1 MNSFNKTLDRA
12 KNRQKRVYLIAGGT
26 LLAALL
32 LMTLLFVV
40 LRGTRI
46 EINPDDAKENA
57 VYRVDRGLGFCLGDT
72 AYSFAGDLV
81 VSVSS
86 PGFKAESAAIDAAD
100 LGKVFLLE
108 LSELPGHLTV
118 EISGDDTL
126 GAGTSWRIGNRVMG
140 PSDRL
145 DIELDAGS
153 YTLMIDNPFFQLKQM
168 TVEIARGE
176 QTALQETLPEV
187 NGVLNITSTPLGAAV
202 FLDNEKVGQTPLK
215 LTRTGGNHGARLV
228 LENHVEI
235 LEQLSITRV
244 NPRVTRNYQLEL
256 KKGRVRLSLVPKG
269 GILLVNGVQRSEP
282 LVLDATLKHRLTYM
296 KPGFYPETR
305 TILLAAGREKQIFFQ
320 LKPEMGRVEIVSH
333 PLATVLIDN
342 KDFGISPVSTDL
354 SAVAHEIIIKKSGY
368 RSVVKRIRPK
378 GGRVQKISVSLFTEY
393 QARLKEA
400 PRQLTNSAGIKLKLF
415 VVQDSLTMGAPR
427 SQKGQRANEF
437 EKKIS
442 LTKPFYASVFEI
454 TNGQFAAF
462 DPKKT
467 QGPANMPVTSVSW
480 QTAAAFCN
488 WLSAKEKI
496 RPFYRSAKGKVTG
509 FDHTAE
515 GYRLLS
521 EGEWEWLAR
530 KSGKTEQ
537 TLFTWGDARVIP
549 PKTANLADESA
560 KGQVRFFVPNY
571 KDGYAGAAPVGSFDK
586 EPSGLYDMAGN
597 VSEWVHDVYSIL
609 PPREEK
615 IGEKIGDNPL
625 GEQQGVAHVVKG
637 ANWRSG
643 TITTLR
649 PAFREGLTAGR
660 DDLGF
665 RIGRYLYGGK
675 NE

>member
-1 MNSFNKTLDRA
+1 MNSFNKTLDQA
-12 KNRQKRVYLIAGGT
+12 KNRQKRVYLIAGAT
-26 LLAALL
+26 LVSALL
-32 LMTLLFVV
+32 LMTMLFVV

-46 EINPDDAKENA
+46 EINPRDARENA

-81 VSVSS
+81 VSVVS

-100 LGKVFLLE
+100 LGKVFPLE
-108 LSELPGHLTV
+108 LSELPGHLVV
-118 EISGDDTL
+118 EILGDDTL
-126 GAGTSWRIGNRVMG
+126 GAGTLWRIDNRVMG
-140 PSDRL
+140 PSDAL
-145 DIELDAGS
+145 DIELAAGS
-153 YTLMIDNPFFQLKQM
+153 YTLMIDNPFFQIKQVA
-168 TVEIARGE
+168 VEIARGE
-176 QTALQETLPEV
+176 QTALQETLPTV
-187 NGVLNITSTPLGAAV
+187 NGVLNITSKPLGAAV
-202 FLDNEKVGQTPLK
+202 FLDNEMIGQTPLQLAK
-215 LTRTGGNHGARLV
+215 TGGNHGVRLV
-228 LENHVEI
+228 LENYVEI
-235 LEQLSITRV
+235 LEPLSITRV
-244 NPRVTRNYQLEL
+244 SPRVTRNYQLEL

-282 LVLDATLKHRLTYM
+282 LVLDATLKHRLTYL

-305 TILLAAGREKQIFFQ
+305 TIQLAAGQEKQVVFQ
-320 LKPEMGRVEIVSH
+320 LKPEMGRVEIVSR
-333 PLATVLIDN
+333 PLATVFIDN
-342 KDFGISPVSTDL
+342 KDFGTSPVSTDL
-354 SAVAHEIIIKKSGY
+354 TAVAHEITFKKDGY
-368 RSVVKRIRPK
+368 RSVVKRVVPK
-378 GGRVQKISVSLFTEY
+378 GGTVQKVSVSLFTEY
-393 QARLKEA
+393 QARLRQA

-415 VVQDSLTMGAPR
+415 VVSDRLTMGAPR

-437 EKKIS
+437 EKKIR

-462 DPKKT
+462 DPKKKSS
-467 QGPANMPVTSVSW
+467 PARLPVTSVSW
-480 QTAAAFCN
+480 QAAAAFCN

-496 RPFYRSAKGKVTG
+496 RPFYRIKDGRVTG
-509 FDHTAE
+509 FDLAE

-530 KSGKTEQ
+530 KSGKTEV

-560 KGQVRFFVPNY
+560 RGQVKFFVPNY
-571 KDGYAGAAPVGSFDK
+571 KDGYANAAPVGSFDR

-609 PPREEK
+609 PPR
-615 IGEKIGDNPL
+615 GGNMAGNPL

>member
-1 MNSFNKTLDRA
+1 MNSFNKTLDQA
-12 KNRQKRVYLIAGGT
+12 KRQQKRVYLIAGGT
-26 LLAALL
+26 LVSALL

-46 EINPDDAKENA
+46 EINPKDAQENA
-57 VYRVDRGLGFCLGDT
+57 VYRVGRGLGFCLGDT
-72 AYSFAGDLV
+72 AYSFVGDLF
-81 VSVSS
+81 VSVVS
-86 PGFKAESAAIDAAD
+86 PGFKVASAAIDAAD
-100 LGKVFLLE
+100 LGKVFSLE
-108 LSELPGHLTV
+108 LSELPGHLAV
-118 EISGDDTL
+118 ELLGADTL
-126 GAGTSWRIGNRVMG
+126 GAGTSWRINNRVMG

-153 YTLMIDNPFFQLKQM
+153 YTFVIDNPFFQLKQVS
-168 TVEIARGE
+168 VEIARGE
-176 QTALQETLPEV
+176 QTALRETLSAV
-187 NGVLNITSTPLGAAV
+187 NGLLNIVSKPLGATV
-202 FLDNEKVGQTPLK
+202 FLDTKKVGQTPLE
-215 LTRTGGNHGARLV
+215 LARTGGNHGVRLV
-228 LENHVEI
+228 LDDHVEI

-244 NPRVTRNYQLEL
+244 SPRVTRNYQLEL

-296 KPGFYPETR
+296 KPGFYSETR
-305 TILLAAGREKQIFFQ
+305 TIRLAASQEKQVVFQ

-333 PLATVLIDN
+333 PSATVLIDN
-342 KDFGISPVSTDL
+342 KDFGTSPVSTDL
-354 SAVAHEIIIKKSGY
+354 LAVVHEITFKKPGY
-368 RSVVKRIRPK
+368 RSVVKRVTPK
-378 GGRVQKISVSLFTEY
+378 GGGVQKVSVSLFTEY
-393 QARLKEA
+393 QARLRQA
-400 PRQLTNSAGIKLKLF
+400 PREFTNSAGIKLKLYI
-415 VVQDSLTMGAPR
+415 VSDHLTMGAPR

-454 TNGQFAAF
+454 TNSQFAAF

-467 QGPANMPVTSVSW
+467 SNPANMPVTSVSW
-480 QTAAAFCN
+480 QEAAAFCN

-496 RPFYRSAKGKVTG
+496 RPFYRSERGKVTG
-509 FDHTAE
+509 FDPRTE

-549 PKTANLADESA
+549 PKTANVADESA

-571 KDGYAGAAPVGSFDK
+571 KDGYANAAPVGSFDK

-609 PPREEK
+609 PPR
-615 IGEKIGDNPL
+615 GESIAGNPL
-625 GEQQGVAHVVKG
+625 GEQRGVVHVVKG

>member
-1 MNSFNKTLDRA
+1 MNSFNKTLDQA
-12 KNRQKRVYLIAGGT
+12 KSRQKRVYLIAGVT
-26 LLAALL
+26 LVSALL
-32 LMTLLFVV
+32 LMTVLFVV

-46 EINPDDAKENA
+46 EITPGDAKENA
-57 VYRVDRGLGFCLGDT
+57 VYRVDRGIGFCLGDT

-81 VSVSS
+81 VLVSS
-86 PGFKAESAAIDAAD
+86 PGFKDASAVIDAAD
-100 LGKVFLLE
+100 LGKVFPLE
-108 LSELPGHLTV
+108 LSELPGHLAV
-118 EISGDDTL
+118 SLSGADTL
-126 GAGTSWRIGNRVMG
+126 GAGTSWRINNRVMG
-140 PSDRL
+140 PSDAL
-145 DIELDAGS
+145 DIELAAGS
-153 YTLMIDNPFFQLKQM
+153 YTLVIDNPFYQLKQVA
-168 TVEIARGE
+168 VEITRGE
-176 QTALQETLPEV
+176 QIALQETLSAV
-187 NGVLNITSTPLGAAV
+187 SGLLNIVSTPLGATV
-202 FLDNEKVGQTPLK
+202 FLDNEKVGQTPLQIA
-215 LTRTGGNHGARLV
+215 RTGGNHGVRLL
-228 LENHVEI
+228 LENHAQI

-244 NPRVTRNYQLEL
+244 SPRVSRNYQLEL

-269 GILLVNGVQRSEP
+269 GTLLVNGVQRSDP
-282 LVLDATLKHRLTYM
+282 LVLEASLEHRLTYM
-296 KPGFYPETR
+296 KPGFYSESR
-305 TILLAAGREKQIFFQ
+305 TIRLAAGQEKQVVFQ

-333 PLATVLIDN
+333 PWATVLIDN
-342 KDFGISPVSTDL
+342 KDFGTSPVSTDL
-354 SAVAHEIIIKKSGY
+354 TAVAHEITFKKDGY
-368 RSVVKRIRPK
+368 RSVVKRVTPK
-378 GGRVQKISVSLFTEY
+378 GGTVQKVSVSLFTEY
-393 QARLKEA
+393 QARLRQA
-400 PRQLTNSAGIKLKLF
+400 PRQVTNSAGIKLKLF
-415 VVQDSLTMGAPR
+415 VVSDSLTMGAPR
-427 SQKGQRANEF
+427 SEKGQRANEF

-442 LTKPFYASVFEI
+442 LTETFYASVFEI

-467 QGPANMPVTSVSW
+467 IGPANMPVTSVSW
-480 QTAAAFCN
+480 QEAAAFCN

-496 RPFYRSAKGKVTG
+496 RPFYRRAKGKVTG
-509 FDHTAE
+509 FDLAE

-549 PKTANLADESA
+549 PKTANVADESA

-571 KDGYAGAAPVGSFDK
+571 KDGYANVAPVGSFDR

-609 PPREEK
+609 PPK
-615 IGEKIGDNPL
+615 GENIARNPL

>member
-1 MNSFNKTLDRA
+1 MNSFDKTLDQA
-12 KNRQKRVYLIAGGT
+12 KRRQKRVYLIAGVT
-26 LLAALL
+26 LVSALL

-46 EINPDDAKENA
+46 EISPRDARENA
-57 VYRVDRGLGFCLGDT
+57 VYRVDRGLGVCLGDT

-81 VSVSS
+81 ISVVS
-86 PGFKAESAAIDAAD
+86 PGFKAVSVAIDAQD
-100 LGKVFLLE
+100 LGKVFPLE
-108 LSELPGHLTV
+108 LSELPGHLVV

-126 GAGTSWRIGNRVMG
+126 GAGTSWRIDNRVIG
-140 PSDRL
+140 PSDAL

-153 YTLMIDNPFFQLKQM
+153 YTLVIDNPFYQLKQVE
-168 TVEIARGE
+168 VEISRGE
-176 QTALQETLPEV
+176 ETALQETLPEV

-215 LTRTGGNHGARLV
+215 LTRTGGNHGLGLV
-228 LENHVEI
+228 LENYAQI

-244 NPRVTRNYQLEL
+244 SPLVTRNYQLAL
-256 KKGRVRLSLVPKG
+256 KKGRVRLSLVPRG
-269 GILLVNGVQRSEP
+269 GTLLVNGVQRSAP
-282 LVLDATLKHRLTYM
+282 LVLDATLEHRLTYM
-296 KPGFYPETR
+296 KQGFYPETR
-305 TILLAAGREKQIFFQ
+305 TIRLAASQEKQIFFE
-320 LKPEMGRVEIVSH
+320 LKPEMGRVEIISH
-333 PLATVLIDN
+333 PAATVLIDN
-342 KDFGISPVSTDL
+342 KEVGTSPVSTDL
-354 SAVAHEIIIKKSGY
+354 TAVAHEITLKKDGY
-368 RSVVKRIRPK
+368 RSVAKRVVPK
-378 GGRVQKISVSLFTEY
+378 GGRVQKVSVTLFTEY
-393 QARLKEA
+393 QARLREA
-400 PRQLTNSAGIKLKLF
+400 PRQLTNRAGIKLKLF
-415 VVQDSLTMGAPR
+415 VVSDSLTMGAPR

-437 EKKIS
+437 EKKIR
-442 LTKPFYASVFEI
+442 LTKPFYASVYEI
-454 TNGQFAAF
+454 TNSQFAAF
-462 DPKKT
+462 DPKKKAS
-467 QGPANMPVTSVSW
+467 GPGNMPVTSVSW
-480 QTAAAFCN
+480 QEAAAFCN

-496 RPFYRSAKGKVTG
+496 SPFYTSAKGKVTG
-509 FDHTAE
+509 FDPRSE

-530 KSGKTEQ
+530 KSGRTEQ

-549 PKTANLADESA
+549 PKTANVADESA

-571 KDGYAGAAPVGSFDK
+571 KDGYSGAAPVGSFDK

-609 PPREEK
+609 PPR
-615 IGEKIGDNPL
+615 GEKIARNPL
-625 GEQQGVAHVVKG
+625 GEQRGVSHVVKG